1 MKLNKCMKEPMLV
14 DTIVVGAGLSG
25 LLAARQLG
33 RAGMSVKV
41 LEARQQIGGRLR
53 TIDQVDVGAAW
64 SWSSDRELRG
74 LASELGVEW
83 FAQPAQGEAVVDSG
97 GVWRSRD
104 DGAAGPGAV
113 RFKGGTRAI
122 VDSLYESLPESVSVE
137 TGQPVLSI
145 NGTTVATAS
154 GEFRA
159 RAVVV
164 TAPPRVALKI
174 AYSPPLP
181 EPKRRAMSAISTW
194 MGDTGKFAVVFDKPW
209 WRDRGLSGAAFSDRG
224 PLSQIWDN
232 SDDEQGLYALAGFA
246 FGDTAVR
253 LAGDAKAESLVMAQ
267 FERCFGKTDEQPRA
281 FIKAAWATEE
291 WTYAPAA
298 KGGADTRAYGLPALR
313 APVAASL
320 FFAGTETEPEHGHI
334 EGAVRSGFRVAK
346 DVLTYLNQC

>member
-1 MKLNKCMKEPMLV
+1 MLV

-25 LLAARQLG
+25 LLTARQLG
-33 RAGMSVKV
+33 KAGLSVKV

-53 TIDQVDVGAAW
+53 TIDNVDVGAAW

-74 LASELGVEW
+74 LASELGVGW
-83 FAQPAQGEAVVDSG
+83 FAQPAEGEAVVDSG

-113 RFKGGTRAI
+113 RFKGGTQAI

-137 TGQPVLSI
+137 TGQPVVSI

-159 RAVVV
+159 RSVVV

-194 MGDTGKFAVVFDKPW
+194 MGDTGKFALVFDKPW
-209 WRDRGLSGAAFSDRG
+209 WRERGLSGAAFSNNG
-224 PLSQIWDN
+224 PLGQIWDN
-232 SDDEQGLYALAGFA
+232 SDDERGVYALAGFA
-246 FGDTAVR
+246 FGDDALS
-253 LAGDAKAESLVMAQ
+253 LASDDASRAQSRVMAQ
-267 FERCFGKTDEQPRA
+267 FERCFGKTDEQPQG
-281 FIKAAWATEE
+281 FIKTAWATEE
-291 WTYAPAA
+291 WTYAAA
-298 KGGADTRAYGLPALR
+298 NGGPDTRAYGLPALR
-313 APVAASL
+313 APVGDSL
-320 FFAGTETEPEHGHI
+320 FFGGTETEPEHGHI
-334 EGAVRSGFRVAK
+334 EGAVRSGLRVSK
-346 DVLTYLNQC
+346 DVLTYLKQC